1 MNNDKSFTNR
11 IILLALSVFL
21 FGAIPAG
28 AASHQPTGSPAHLLA
43 GPPADPPAQGTSN
56 LLYSAYLG
64 GSGNDCFP
72 NCAIAVDA
80 GGSVYVAGST
90 ASKDFAGLSGALQPS
105 NQNGD
110 IFIAKLKPDG
120 SAFEYLYFL
129 GGSGSDYATA
139 IAVDSAGSA
148 YVTGYTASKDFPLT
162 AGVFGGKYRGGYSD
176 AFVAKLKPDGSGLV
190 YASYLGGDDTDRAYG
205 LAVDRSGSVYLT
217 GETRSANFPVTANAP
232 QSQHSGDSDAF
243 AVKISADGSEI
254 RYATFIGGQ
263 KGEQGQALALDLQ
276 GQAYIAGKT
285 TSSDFPATND
295 ALAVKP
301 SGLGD
306 AFIVKLSANGDVF
319 LYATYL
325 GGSSVDGASAIALD
339 ADGGAYVTGS
349 TVSQDFPVTQSAFD
363 TSPNK
368 SYDVFIAKLS
378 PNGSALD
385 YAAYLGGRGSDRA
398 YAIAVDNAGSAFVT
412 GATYS
417 QNFPVTKDAFD
428 PTYNYGYADA
438 FLAKLKPDGSA
449 LDYATFLGGSEPDT
463 GAALAVDGEGSIY
476 VAGGTLSPTFPV
488 TVGSVNPEYKGGWD
502 GFAAKVI
509 FSGKKGTSM
518 ISGIIRD
525 QQGKPVPG
533 AVVSAGGRGS
543 ASTDANGVYV
553 LIGLDPGIYTLSP
566 VKAGY
571 TFSPARRTVNVPTDQ
586 ALLVFVGVPQG
597 DPPAP
602 FLELPLDYDG
612 AVSTFALALQ
622 DTDAQGWVTSWF
634 DHAYPDY
641 AKNKR
646 LTPAD
651 GITRSKDP
659 YNLGLGCYERRCYD
673 GHDGTDLV
681 YRNFQPGLTQFQGVK
696 IRAAAAGEVAVARS
710 GCAVGDR
717 WCGGGLGNQVLL
729 AHPNGYYTL
738 YGHLASLSVK
748 KGQQVAAGD
757 SLGVMGNTG
766 NASGAHLHFGVYKD
780 DGNGEW
786 DGPESDRLIDPFGWR
801 GAQADPWVADRQG
814 PVSDYLWKQSLVREK
829 VFAGA
834 RGLIL
839 NDSANSVGVTVA
851 AGALPGQAN
860 LELYRGSV
868 PNAVGGKRSAGV
880 SFELKALEWLPGGAV
895 TPDSEGRVSLEL
907 ALNQPIGL
915 NLSYTQEAARHLD
928 VDQLQVYHWDAK
940 KRVWQSA
947 PSTVD
952 PEARLVSA
960 KTTSLG
966 QFDLQAPL
974 LCPADAVEP
983 DDNYFSSREITPN
996 GAAITRLFDTPEDE
1010 DWFYFAAQQGTQY
1023 VIETA
1028 NLSAGVDTHVEL
1040 YDLASGSLLAS
1051 NDDGG
1056 AGKASLLRW
1065 KSPRAGTFFL
1075 RVLRVGDDSAFGCRA
1090 SYSLGVSYD
1099 FHQIYLPLVLKD

>member
-1 MNNDKSFTNR
+1 MNNDQFSVNR

-21 FGAIPAG
+21 LGAMQAR
-28 AASHQPTGSPAHLLA
+28 AASHRLTGSPAHRLTL
-43 GPPADPPAQGTSN
+43 PPPQRTSN
-56 LLYSAYLG
+56 LLYSAFLG

-90 ASKDFAGLSGALQPS
+90 ASADFAGLSADAAPPK
-105 NQNGD
+105 QNGD
-110 IFIAKLKPDG
+110 IFIAKLSPEG
-120 SAFEYLYFL
+120 TAFEYLKIL
-129 GGSGSDYATA
+129 GGSGSDYAAA

-148 YVTGYTASKDFPLT
+148 YVTGYTASKDFPVT
-162 AGVFGGKYRGGYSD
+162 GDTFGKTYNGGYSD
-176 AFVAKLKPDGSGLV
+176 AFILKLSPDGDKVV
-190 YASYLGGDDTDRAYG
+190 YAAYLGGNDTDRAYG
-205 LAVDRSGSVYLT
+205 LAVDRSGSAYLT
-217 GETRSANFPVTANAP
+217 GETRSANFPVAANAP
-232 QSQHSGDSDAF
+232 QAQPGGNADAF
-243 AVKISADGSEI
+243 VVKISADGKTL
-254 RYATFIGGQ
+254 RYATLIGGQ
-263 KGEQGQALALDLQ
+263 KGEQGQALALDLL

-285 TSSDFPATND
+285 TSSNFPVTKNAF
-295 ALAVKP
+295 AAK
-301 SGLGD
+301 SAGLGD
-306 AFIVKLSANGDVF
+306 AFIVKLSANGDAF

-339 ADGGAYVTGS
+339 ADGSAYVTGS
-349 TVSQDFPVTQSAFD
+349 TVSQDFPVTQNAFD
-363 TSPNK
+363 TLPNK
-368 SYDVFIAKLS
+368 SYDVFVAKLS

-385 YAAYLGGRGSDRA
+385 YATYLGGNGSDRA
-398 YAIAVDNAGSAFVT
+398 YAIAVDSAGSAALT

-463 GAALAVDGEGSIY
+463 GTALAVDGEGSIY
-476 VAGGTLSPTFPV
+476 VAGGTLSPTFPA
-488 TVGSVNPEYKGGWD
+488 TVGSVNPEYKGDWD

-525 QQGKPVPG
+525 QQGQPVSG
-533 AVVSAGGRGS
+533 AVVSAGGHGS
-543 ASTDANGVYV
+543 VSTDANGVYV
-553 LIGLDPGIYTLSP
+553 LIGLSPGIYTLTPSKP
-566 VKAGY
+566 GY
-571 TFSPARRTVNVPTDQ
+571 TFSPARRTVNVPTNQ
-586 ALLVFVGVPQG
+586 ALLVFTGVPQG
-597 DPPAP
+597 EPPAP

-612 AVSTFALALQ
+612 TVSAFALALQ

-651 GITRSKDP
+651 GITRNKER
-659 YNLGLGCYERRCYD
+659 YNVSLGCYERRCYD
-673 GHDGTDLV
+673 GHDGIDLV
-681 YRNFQPGLTQFQGVK
+681 YRNFQPGLTQFRGVK
-696 IRAAAAGEVAVARS
+696 IRAAAAGKVAVARS
-710 GCAVGDR
+710 SCATGDR

-738 YGHLASLSVK
+738 YGHLASLAVK

-786 DGPESDRLIDPFGWR
+786 DGPEIDRLIDPFGWR
-801 GAQADPWVADRQG
+801 GAQADPWVVDRQG
-814 PVSDYLWKQSLVREK
+814 PVSNYLWKQSLVQEK

-834 RGLIL
+834 QGVIL
-839 NDSANSVGVTVA
+839 NDSANSVSVTVPG
-851 AGALPGQAN
+851 GALPGQVN
-860 LELYRGSV
+860 LELYRGSA
-868 PNAVGGKRSAGV
+868 PDAVGGNRSAGV
-880 SFELKALEWLPGGAV
+880 SFALKALEWLPGSAV
-895 TPDSEGRVSLEL
+895 KPDSDGRVSLES
-907 ALNQPIGL
+907 ALSQPIGL

-928 VDQLQVYHWDAK
+928 ASQLQIHRWDAQ
-940 KRVWQSA
+940 KRVWQPV

-952 PEARLVSA
+952 AQAQLVTA
-960 KTTSLG
+960 KTTALG

-983 DDNYFSSREITPN
+983 DDNYFSAREVTPN
-996 GAAITRLFDTPEDE
+996 GAAVTRLFDTPEDE
-1010 DWFYFAAQQGTQY
+1010 DWFYFAVQPGMQY
-1023 VIETA
+1023 LIETT

-1040 YDLASGSLLAS
+1040 YDLASGTLLAS

-1065 KSPRAGTFFL
+1065 KAARAGTFFL
-1075 RVLRVGDDSAFGCRA
+1075 RVLRVGEDSAFGCRA
-1090 SYSLGVSYD
+1090 FYSLNVSCK
-1099 FHQIYLPLVLKD
+1099 FHQIYLPLVLKGE